1 MESIQ
6 LEQDNLFKIGIKNA
20 EGEDTGEIITIDLED
35 IKLPLKCQESEKMIK
50 DNNKWLQ
57 AQRIIIEKRPD
68 KKGKKLLSANE
79 EALLKLVNEYYEKQT
94 KAYELVL
101 GEGAIK
107 KRLCGREIYIT
118 FFSDLE
124 EQMKKLRPKLNQNVV
139 DIKTKINS
147 IVEKY
152 GQKDSDVME
161 SWKIHN
167 M

>member
-6 LEQDNLFKIGIKNA
+6 LKQDNLFKIGIKNA

-50 DNNKWLQ
+50 DNNRWLQ
-57 AQRIIIEKRPD
+57 AQRIMIEKRPN
-68 KKGKKLLSANE
+68 KKGKKLLSAND

-107 KRLCGREIYIT
+107 KILCGREMYIT

-124 EQMKKLRPKLNQNVV
+124 EQMKKLRPKLNQNAV
-139 DIKTKINS
+139 DIKEKIKS
-147 IVEKY
+147 ITEKY
-152 GQKDSDVME
+152 GKKDSDVME
-161 SWKIHN
+161 
-167 M
+167 

>member
-6 LEQDNLFKIGIKNA
+6 LKQDNLLKIGIKNA

-35 IKLPLKCQESEKMIK
+35 IKLPLRCQESEKMIK

-57 AQRIIIEKRPD
+57 AQRIMIEKRPD

-107 KRLCGREIYIT
+107 KILCGREMYIT

-124 EQMKKLRPKLNQNVV
+124 EQMKKLKPKLNQNAV
-139 DIKTKINS
+139 DIKEKIKS
-147 IVEKY
+147 ITEKY
-152 GQKDSDVME
+152 GKKDSDVME
-161 SWKIHN
+161 
-167 M
+167 

>member
-6 LEQDNLFKIGIKNA
+6 LKQDNLFKIGIKNA
-20 EGEDTGEIITIDLED
+20 EGKDTGEIITIDLED
-35 IKLPLKCQESEKMIK
+35 IKLPLRCQESEKMIK

-57 AQRIIIEKRPD
+57 AQRIMIEKRPD

-107 KRLCGREIYIT
+107 KILCGREMYIT

-124 EQMKKLRPKLNQNVV
+124 EQMKKLKPKLNQNAV
-139 DIKTKINS
+139 DIKEKIKS
-147 IVEKY
+147 L
-152 GQKDSDVME
+152 
-161 SWKIHN
+161 
-167 M
+167 

>member
-6 LEQDNLFKIGIKNA
+6 LKQDNLLKIGIKNA
-20 EGEDTGEIITIDLED
+20 EGKDTGEIITIDLED
-35 IKLPLKCQESEKMIK
+35 IKLPLRCQESEKMIK

-57 AQRIIIEKRPD
+57 AQRIMIEKRPD

-107 KRLCGREIYIT
+107 KILCGREMYIT

-139 DIKTKINS
+139 DIKEKIKS
-147 IVEKY
+147 ITEKY
-152 GQKDSDVME
+152 GKKDSDVME
-161 SWKIHN
+161 
-167 M
+167 

>member
-6 LEQDNLFKIGIKNA
+6 LKQDNLFKIGIKNA
-20 EGEDTGEIITIDLED
+20 EGKDTGEIITIDLED
-35 IKLPLKCQESEKMIK
+35 IKLPLRCQESEKMIK

-57 AQRIIIEKRPD
+57 AQRIMIEKRPD

-107 KRLCGREIYIT
+107 KILCGREMYIT

-124 EQMKKLRPKLNQNVV
+124 EQMKKLKPKLNQNAV
-139 DIKTKINS
+139 DIKEKIKS
-147 IVEKY
+147 ITEKY
-152 GQKDSDVME
+152 GKKDSDVME
-161 SWKIHN
+161 
-167 M
+167 

>member
-6 LEQDNLFKIGIKNA
+6 LKQDNLFKIGIKNA

-35 IKLPLKCQESEKMIK
+35 IKLPLRCQESEKMIK
-50 DNNKWLQ
+50 ENNRWLQ
-57 AQRIIIEKRPD
+57 AQRIMIEKRPD

-107 KRLCGREIYIT
+107 KILCGREIYIT

-139 DIKTKINS
+139 DIKTKIKS

-161 SWKIHN
+161 
-167 M
+167 

>member
-6 LEQDNLFKIGIKNA
+6 LKQDNLFKIGIKNA

-35 IKLPLKCQESEKMIK
+35 IKLPLRCQESEKMIK

-57 AQRIIIEKRPD
+57 AQRIMIEKRPD

-107 KRLCGREIYIT
+107 KILCGREMYIT

-124 EQMKKLRPKLNQNVV
+124 EQMKKLRPKLNQNAV
-139 DIKTKINS
+139 DLKEKIKS
-147 IVEKY
+147 ITEKY
-152 GQKDSDVME
+152 GKKDSDVME
-161 SWKIHN
+161 
-167 M
+167 

>member
-1 MESIQ
+1 M
-6 LEQDNLFKIGIKNA
+6 
-20 EGEDTGEIITIDLED
+20 ED
-35 IKLPLKCQESEKMIK
+35 IKLPLRCQESEKMIK
-50 DNNKWLQ
+50 DNNRWLQ
-57 AQRIIIEKRPD
+57 AQRIMIEKRPD

-107 KRLCGREIYIT
+107 KILCGREIYIT

-161 SWKIHN
+161 
-167 M
+167 

>member
-6 LEQDNLFKIGIKNA
+6 LKQDNLLKIGIKNA

-35 IKLPLKCQESEKMIK
+35 IKLPLRCQESEKMIK

-57 AQRIIIEKRPD
+57 AQRIMIEKRPD

-107 KRLCGREIYIT
+107 KILCGREMYIT

-139 DIKTKINS
+139 DIKEKIKS
-147 IVEKY
+147 ITEKY

-161 SWKIHN
+161 
-167 M
+167 

>member
-6 LEQDNLFKIGIKNA
+6 LKQDNLLKIGIKNA

-35 IKLPLKCQESEKMIK
+35 IKLPLRCQESEKMIK

-57 AQRIIIEKRPD
+57 AQRIMIEKRPD

-107 KRLCGREIYIT
+107 KILCGREMYIT

-124 EQMKKLRPKLNQNVV
+124 EQMKKLRPKLNQNAV
-139 DIKTKINS
+139 DLKEKIKS
-147 IVEKY
+147 ITEKY
-152 GQKDSDVME
+152 GKKDSDVME
-161 SWKIHN
+161 
-167 M
+167 

>member
-6 LEQDNLFKIGIKNA
+6 LKQDNLLKIGIKNA

-35 IKLPLKCQESEKMIK
+35 IKLPLRCQESEKMIK
-50 DNNKWLQ
+50 DNNRWLQ
-57 AQRIIIEKRPD
+57 AQRIMIEKRPD

-107 KRLCGREIYIT
+107 KILCGREIYIT

-139 DIKTKINS
+139 DIKTKIKS

-161 SWKIHN
+161 
-167 M
+167 

>member
-6 LEQDNLFKIGIKNA
+6 LKQDNLFKIGIKNA
-20 EGEDTGEIITIDLED
+20 EGKDTGEIITIDLED

-57 AQRIIIEKRPD
+57 AQRIMIEKRPD

-107 KRLCGREIYIT
+107 KILCGREMYIT

-124 EQMKKLRPKLNQNVV
+124 EQMKKLRPKLNQNAV
-139 DIKTKINS
+139 DIKEKIKS
-147 IVEKY
+147 ITEKY
-152 GQKDSDVME
+152 GKKDSDVME
-161 SWKIHN
+161 
-167 M
+167 

>member
-6 LEQDNLFKIGIKNA
+6 LKQDNLFKIGIKNA
-20 EGEDTGEIITIDLED
+20 EGEDTGEIITLDLED
-35 IKLPLKCQESEKMIK
+35 IKLPLRCQESEKMIK

-57 AQRIIIEKRPD
+57 AQRIMIEKRPD

-107 KRLCGREIYIT
+107 KILCGREMYIT

-124 EQMKKLRPKLNQNVV
+124 EQMKKLRPKLNQNAV
-139 DIKTKINS
+139 DLKEKIKS
-147 IVEKY
+147 ITEKY
-152 GQKDSDVME
+152 GKKDSDVME
-161 SWKIHN
+161 
-167 M
+167 

>member
-1 MESIQ
+1 MENIQ
-6 LEQDNLFKIGIKNA
+6 LKQDNLFKIGIKNA

-35 IKLPLKCQESEKMIK
+35 IKLPLRCQESEKMIK
-50 DNNKWLQ
+50 DNNRWLQ
-57 AQRIIIEKRPD
+57 AQRIMIEKRPD

-107 KRLCGREIYIT
+107 KILCGREMYIT

-124 EQMKKLRPKLNQNVV
+124 EQMKKLKPKLNQNAV
-139 DIKTKINS
+139 DIKEKIKS
-147 IVEKY
+147 ITEKY
-152 GQKDSDVME
+152 GKKDSDVME
-161 SWKIHN
+161 
-167 M
+167 

>member
-6 LEQDNLFKIGIKNA
+6 LKQDNLLKIGIKNA
-20 EGEDTGEIITIDLED
+20 EGKDTGEIITIDLED
-35 IKLPLKCQESEKMIK
+35 IKLPLRCQESEKMIK
-50 DNNKWLQ
+50 DNNRWLQ
-57 AQRIIIEKRPD
+57 AQRIMIEKRPD

-107 KRLCGREIYIT
+107 KILCGREMYIT

-124 EQMKKLRPKLNQNVV
+124 DQMKKLKPKLNQNAV
-139 DIKTKINS
+139 DIKEKIKS
-147 IVEKY
+147 ITEKY
-152 GQKDSDVME
+152 GKKDSDVME
-161 SWKIHN
+161 
-167 M
+167 

>member
-1 MESIQ
+1 MENIQ
-6 LEQDNLFKIGIKNA
+6 LKQDNLFKIGIKNA

-35 IKLPLKCQESEKMIK
+35 IKLPLRCQESEKMIK

-57 AQRIIIEKRPD
+57 AQRIMIEKRPD

-107 KRLCGREIYIT
+107 KILCGREMYIT
-118 FFSDLE
+118 FFTDLE
-124 EQMKKLRPKLNQNVV
+124 EQMKKLRPKLNQNAV
-139 DIKTKINS
+139 DLKEKIKS
-147 IVEKY
+147 ITEKY
-152 GQKDSDVME
+152 GKKDSNVME
-161 SWKIHN
+161 
-167 M
+167 

>member
-6 LEQDNLFKIGIKNA
+6 LKQDNLLKIGIKNA
-20 EGEDTGEIITIDLED
+20 EGKDTGEIITIDLED
-35 IKLPLKCQESEKMIK
+35 IKLPLRCQESEKMIK

-57 AQRIIIEKRPD
+57 AQRIMIEKRPD

-107 KRLCGREIYIT
+107 KILCGREMYIT

-124 EQMKKLRPKLNQNVV
+124 EQMKKLKPKLNQNAV
-139 DIKTKINS
+139 DIKEKIKS
-147 IVEKY
+147 ITEKY

-161 SWKIHN
+161 
-167 M
+167 

>member
-6 LEQDNLFKIGIKNA
+6 LKQDNLFKIGIKNA
-20 EGEDTGEIITIDLED
+20 EGKDTGEIITIDLED
-35 IKLPLKCQESEKMIK
+35 LKLPLRCQESEKMIK

-57 AQRIIIEKRPD
+57 AQRIMIEKRPD

-107 KRLCGREIYIT
+107 KILCGREIYIT

-124 EQMKKLRPKLNQNVV
+124 EQMKKLRPKLNQNAV
-139 DIKTKINS
+139 DLKEKIKS
-147 IVEKY
+147 ITEKY

-161 SWKIHN
+161 
-167 M
+167 

>member
-6 LEQDNLFKIGIKNA
+6 LKQDNLFKIGIKNA

-35 IKLPLKCQESEKMIK
+35 IKLPLRCQESEKMIK

-57 AQRIIIEKRPD
+57 AQRIMIEKRPD

-107 KRLCGREIYIT
+107 KILCGREMYIT

-139 DIKTKINS
+139 DIKEKIKS
-147 IVEKY
+147 ITEKY
-152 GQKDSDVME
+152 GKKDSDVME
-161 SWKIHN
+161 
-167 M
+167 